1 MKVEKYL
8 FMLSL
13 FCNGSS
19 RKSAH
24 RALTFPA
31 ILLALT
37 LLLFSFA
44 TPVFAYGVNECAAS
58 RYGADLNCT
67 AGDVSITGIAV
78 APGSPTKCVG
88 GDTFNVDLDITV
100 NFATPD
106 RWDIGI
112 FLSEDGND
120 PQELVGNGGAA
131 SCSVGILPNASPFE
145 DLDSNGGTDTCGD
158 GNGAINGGTGSGV
171 VRMNS
176 VPLACQATDLSN
188 GNLFIPFV
196 VTWDNKKS
204 PTGGTCTSIADPFPN
219 TKSKCNAPDGTVA
232 TEVQYGTIETIV
244 LPDISKDDGTSSIT
258 AGSSTTYSVVIT
270 NTTGATLN
278 DAIFRDPAVPN
289 LTVDSLGCSASV
301 GTSCPAS
308 YPIAVM
314 QGGGILLE
322 PMDPGSSVTFT
333 INATVDAAT
342 PAGTITNTAS
352 VIVLG
357 ESNSASDTND
367 VLTRFIVA
375 KAFSPDAISA
385 GEASILSVT
394 LENTNLETA
403 TDIAFTDIYPAGLL
417 NTGAPGVTNSCG
429 GTATAAAGGNT
440 LVLSGGTL
448 AAGATCTVTANVTS
462 SIAGAYNNSTGTISS
477 DQYSGDAATATLAV
491 GVSSLQT
498 ATKTWQDLNGGEAD
512 PGDAIR
518 YTITIP
524 ETAGSATAGVSF
536 SDTLPA
542 TLSGATI
549 VSCPAGA
556 TCNVAGQ
563 TVTATNITI
572 PANGSVAIVFDTTIQ
587 PLTPPATA
595 INNCA
600 SISNPGG
607 IGASPCASTISVSPS
622 AVAQTGNKPLYLDSS
637 TNLSRTMPTGVPAAV
652 TITSGATQTW
662 SLSPVLAMPV
672 TISPTITPLAI
683 LPVNLYL
690 ASDAANANRTAQ
702 VTLSCSGGGTS
713 YSQTMIFDGT
723 ALNNPYLP
731 TTPTQVLFNNL
742 PFSAEQ
748 TCAAGQSWDL
758 SVSNA
763 SGSGNILVYPV
774 SGGNN
779 SYVSLPSLNVIN
791 VDSIN
796 IYSAAYPAVTTP
808 AGGTF
813 NPGETVYLRTVVSDP
828 FGSYDITSATI
839 DINDPGGT
847 PVVTAAALTEIV
859 AAATAATK
867 TYEYAYLV
875 PSDATAG
882 NWTVRI
888 DAFEGF
894 EGTVSDYGNTSLS
907 VEVPLPLLTIMK
919 SAGTV
924 SPGKASPGEV
934 ITYTVTV
941 LNSGSG
947 GASQVHLDDDLSNYT
962 TWSVDPYG
970 TGSPFQLFQLAP
982 DPDGA
987 GPQPADSGVTL
998 GSPVFYDANN
1008 AEITPTADPDGF
1020 DKSVKRWV
1028 LPMSGVLVPGG
1039 QFRLQYEVKVE

>member
-1 MKVEKYL
+1 M
-8 FMLSL
+8 S
-13 FCNGSS
+13 
-19 RKSAH
+19 
-24 RALTFPA
+24 
-31 ILLALT
+31 
-37 LLLFSFA
+37 
-44 TPVFAYGVNECAAS
+44 
-58 RYGADLNCT
+58 
-67 AGDVSITGIAV
+67 
-78 APGSPTKCVG
+78 
-88 GDTFNVDLDITV
+88 
-100 NFATPD
+100 
-106 RWDIGI
+106 
-112 FLSEDGND
+112 
-120 PQELVGNGGAA
+120 
-131 SCSVGILPNASPFE
+131 
-145 DLDSNGGTDTCGD
+145 
-158 GNGAINGGTGSGV
+158 
-171 VRMNS
+171 S

-196 VTWDNKKS
+196 VTWDNQKS
-204 PTGGTCTSIADPFPN
+204 PTGGTCTSIADPIPN
-219 TKSKCNAPDGTVA
+219 TKSKCNAPNGTVA
-232 TEVQYGTIETIV
+232 AEVQYGTIETIV
-244 LPDISKDDGTSSIT
+244 LPDISKDDGISTVT

-270 NTTGATLN
+270 NTTGATLI

-289 LTVDSLGCSASV
+289 LSVNSLSCSASG
-301 GTSCPAS
+301 GTSCPS
-308 YPIAVM
+308 SNSIEIM
-314 QGGGILLE
+314 QGGGILLK

-333 INATVDAAT
+333 IDATLDAAT

-352 VIVLG
+352 VIVRG

-367 VLTRFIVA
+367 VTTKLSVA
-375 KAFSPDAISA
+375 KTFSPDSISA
-385 GEASILSVT
+385 GAASVMSIT
-394 LENTNLETA
+394 LENTNLNAA
-403 TDIAFTDIYPAGLL
+403 TNIAFNDIYPAGLV
-417 NTGAPGVTNSCG
+417 NTATPGVTNSCG
-429 GTATAAAGGNT
+429 GTATAVAGDNS
-440 LVLSGGTL
+440 LILSGGTL
-448 AAGATCTVTANVTS
+448 AAGATCTITANVTS
-462 SIAGAYNNSTGTISS
+462 AVAGAYVNSTGAISS
-477 DQYSGDAATATLAV
+477 DQYSGEAATASLAV
-491 GVSSLQT
+491 GVSNLQT
-498 ATKTWQDLNGGEAD
+498 ATKAWQDLDGGEAD
-512 PGDAIR
+512 PGDTVR

-524 ETAGSATAGVSF
+524 ETAGTAASGVSF

-542 TLSGATI
+542 TLSGATV

-556 TCNVAGQ
+556 TCNVVGQ

-572 PANGSVAIVFDTTIQ
+572 SPNGAVAIVFDATI
-587 PLTPPATA
+587 LSGTPPATA

-600 SISNPGG
+600 SITNPAG
-607 IGASPCASTISVSPS
+607 IGASPCASTIVVSPS
-622 AVAQTGNKPLYLDSS
+622 AVAQTGNKPLYFDSS
-637 TNLSRTMPTGVPAAV
+637 TTMSRTAPTGTPAAV
-652 TITSGATQTW
+652 TIANGASQTW
-662 SLSPVLAMPV
+662 SLAPALAMPV

-690 ASDAANANRTAQ
+690 ASDVANATRTAQ

-742 PFSAEQ
+742 PFSADQ
-748 TCAAGQSWDL
+748 TCAAGQTWDL

-779 SYVSLPSLNVIN
+779 SYVSLPSLDVIN

-796 IYSAAYPAVTTP
+796 LYDAAYPAVTTP

-813 NPGETVYLRTVVSDP
+813 GPGETVYLRAVVSDP
-828 FGSYDITSATI
+828 FGSYDITSATT
-839 DINDPGGT
+839 DINDPDGT
-847 PVVTAAALTEIV
+847 PVVTGAAMTEIV

-867 TYEYAYLV
+867 TYEYAYMI

-882 NWTVRI
+882 NWTVRV
-888 DAFEGF
+888 DAFEGS
-894 EGTVSDYGNTSLS
+894 EGTVSDYGNAALP
-907 VEVPLPLLTIMK
+907 VVVPLPLLTIMK

-924 SPGKASPGEV
+924 SPGRASPGEV

-947 GASQVHLDDDLSNYT
+947 GATQVHLDDDLSNYT

-987 GPQPADSGVTL
+987 GPLPADSGVTL
-998 GSPVFYDANN
+998 GSPVFYDASNS
-1008 AEITPTADPDGF
+1008 EITPTADPDGF
-1020 DKSVKRWV
+1020 DTSVKRWV